1 MSTDRTRELVVL
13 GGGPGGYVAA
23 IRAAQLGV
31 ATTLVEEANLGGVC
45 LNEGCVPS
53 KALIHDADLV
63 HHDQEL
69 GLIDDGQRAMRFAA
83 SKATRQAMID
93 RLRQGVAGLL
103 RANGVEI
110 VTGRGTIV
118 DAHTMRVVDGDKV
131 TRLRFDELIVATG
144 SEPLVPPGMEVDGE
158 FVMTARDVLALD
170 DRPDRVVVV
179 GGGYIGLE
187 LASALRRFGT
197 EIVVVEASD
206 RILSDVEPL
215 LAAHLGSRLEQDGID
230 LRLNTMSVAVSERT
244 VVLRDPNGDS
254 IVEADA
260 LVVAVGRRPR
270 TSGIGLEHIGV
281 VPNAT
286 GHLEV
291 DEQLRTAVSH
301 IRAIGDVT
309 SGPALAHR
317 AMAQGRTAAASVANR
332 PGAYRPAVVP
342 AVVFTTPEIATVGL
356 RLDEAL
362 ERALDAR
369 QVRFPLAANARG
381 LTLGGDGFGLLVH
394 EVGTGLVL
402 GVHLIGPGV
411 GEMIGTATLAIEM
424 GALIEDLAGTIFPH
438 PTISEVFGE
447 LADEALGL
455 PTHVVPSERK

>member
-63 HHDQEL
+63 HQDQEL

-103 RANGVEI
+103 RANGVET

-144 SEPLVPPGMEVDGE
+144 SEPLIPPGMEVDGE

-206 RILSDVEPL
+206 RILAGVEPL
-215 LAAHLGSRLEQDGID
+215 LAAHLGSRLEQDGINV
-230 LRLNTMSVAVSERT
+230 RLNTTSVAVSERT

-260 LVVAVGRRPR
+260 VVVAVGRRPR

-455 PTHVVPSERK
+455 PTHVVPPKRK

>member
-301 IRAIGDVT
+301 VRAIGDVT